1 MGQYAVYWSF
11 KKKIIEK
18 IRGNTQKKSQLKF
31 FVTFRYQNE
40 SLKIQINPHLDT
52 LKIKIINDK
61 QILRANRNDE
71 LPTEENF

>member
-1 MGQYAVYWSF
+1 MGQYAVYWGF

>member
-1 MGQYAVYWSF
+1 MGQYVVYWGF
-11 KKKIIEK
+11 KKKITEK
-18 IRGNTQKKSQLKF
+18 IRVNTQKKSQLKF